1 MITTENRALAAM
13 RAIGDTVRDAP
24 PLELPL
30 SPPDLPAAA
39 DEVRFGGHEA
49 RRVSPRRPGGAARP
63 GSRGRDRRWRS
74 KLAPIA
80 AAVAVAAVAIALV
93 TIKDVPNGRVASPSP
108 STTSVGPA
116 GRSVSI
122 PGVPEYYVAWMQA
135 STPYLVVGDTAT
147 GEQVG
152 EVVEPHGVYLE
163 EIYGAAAD
171 DRTFIAMGDRL
182 GGADGGTAVWYQ
194 LRIDPGGKIPARLTP
209 VPIPVRQNPAGVA
222 ISPDGTE
229 LAVALAGSP
238 ATVRIY
244 SISTGQVLRTWSATV
259 PGAVA
264 VESWTASGGS
274 SQFTA
279 ARVMRWSPDGRQ
291 LAFAWNST
299 AIRVLDVSAPDGN
312 LITRSSVVVAIG
324 TTHTATGSFTC
335 DASQGWELIAGA
347 QAVICGGSAQASLPL
362 TSQAGGGACA
372 RGQRM
377 IIGFL
382 DETAGGPGGVAAN
395 LADVEPECPAQA
407 GDTDGAYIGWTNAD
421 GSVVIGSLVWD
432 GHVRFGLFRDGRFTP
447 LPALPV
453 SIPVPTG
460 VLIGTYDW

>member
-1 MITTENRALAAM
+1 MITTEDRARAAM

-24 PLELPL
+24 PFELAPTGRELPI
-30 SPPDLPAAA
+30 AA
-39 DEVRFGGHEA
+39 DEVEFGGHGE
-49 RRVSPRRPGGAARP
+49 RRLSLRRPGGAARP

-74 KLAPIA
+74 KLAPVT

-93 TIKDVPNGRVASPSP
+93 IIKDVPNGRVVSPSP
-108 STTSVGPA
+108 STTSTGP
-116 GRSVSI
+116 SDKNVSI

-135 STPYLVVGDTAT
+135 DTPYLVVGDTAT
-147 GEQVG
+147 GKQVG
-152 EVVEPHGVYLE
+152 EVAEPHGVYLE
-163 EIYGAAAD
+163 GIYGAAAD

-182 GGADGGTAVWYQ
+182 GGPDGGAAVWYL
-194 LRIDPGGKIPARLTP
+194 LRIDPGGRTPARLTQ

-244 SISTGQVLRTWSATV
+244 SITTGQTLRTWSATM

-264 VESWTASGGS
+264 VEPWAASGRS

-279 ARVMRWSPDGRQ
+279 ARVLRWSPDGQQ

-299 AIRVLDVSAPDGN
+299 AIRLLDVSAPDGN
-312 LITRSSVVVAIG
+312 LITSSSVVAVIG
-324 TTHTATGSFTC
+324 TTQTKVGGYTC
-335 DASQGWELIAGA
+335 DASQGWQLVAGG
-347 QAVICGGSAQASLPL
+347 QGVICAGSMQAKLLP
-362 TSQAGGGACA
+362 TGVDSGGACTPS
-372 RGQRM
+372 QRTV
-377 IIGFL
+377 IGFL
-382 DETAGGPGGVAAN
+382 QESSADQGDVAAN
-395 LADVEPECPAQA
+395 LADVEPECSTGYP
-407 GDTDGAYIGWTNAD
+407 DGAYLGWANAN

-432 GHVRFGLFRDGRFTP
+432 EHVRFGLFRDGRFTP

-453 SIPVPTG
+453 SVPVSTG